1 MTSVTEGATVG
12 RVSEKRRPTMNIS
25 MSTVAAPSVG
35 PLPPKPKCAFDFW
48 GIVSAFG
55 PAVPLRDF
63 TSDGARLMV
72 LGATPFC
79 GPWFHA

>member
-1 MTSVTEGATVG
+1 MA
-12 RVSEKRRPTMNIS
+12 PMNIS
-25 MSTVAAPSVG
+25 MSTVAAPSAG
-35 PLPPKPKCAFDFW
+35 QCAFDFW
-48 GIVSAFG
+48 GIVPTIG

-79 GPWFHA
+79 GPWFMHDRLMAELSMIEATTL

>member
-1 MTSVTEGATVG
+1 VFV
-12 RVSEKRRPTMNIS
+12 
-25 MSTVAAPSVG
+25 
-35 PLPPKPKCAFDFW
+35 DQ
-48 GIVSAFG
+48 FG

>member
-1 MTSVTEGATVG
+1 V
-12 RVSEKRRPTMNIS
+12 PTI
-25 MSTVAAPSVG
+25 
-35 PLPPKPKCAFDFW
+35 
-48 GIVSAFG
+48 G